1 MSRVYSAKEAL
12 GTTREFKFADLSAP
26 EATEPGK
33 GGHEF
38 VPDRPPAG
46 DRAEFIAG
54 GFDFDYK
61 GGMRRDEMLR
71 RTLDEAEEI
80 RARAIAEA
88 GSIRQDA
95 KSQGHREGYA
105 AGYAEGLNKAAPVID
120 SFTSLVGILTS
131 ARDEFYSNAE
141 NEMVELVINVAEMA
155 LGDQIEKNPG
165 LIRHVIRSAVL
176 KLQSREQMTIRVNP
190 MDLAE
195 AEKARPD
202 ISKEVEDIEKVSFKG
217 DPLVSRG
224 GCVLETNMGSIDARV
239 ETQLEAMRESLLAAV
254 EENKIQQNMT
264 SHDEG

>member
-1 MSRVYSAKEAL
+1 LSRLYSAKEAE
-12 GTTREFKFADLSAP
+12 GTTREFKFSDFAAP
-26 EATEPGK
+26 DITAPGK
-33 GGHEF
+33 SGPAF
-38 VPDRPPAG
+38 VPDRVATPE
-46 DRAEFIAG
+46 RAEFIAG

-61 GGMRRDEMLR
+61 GGMRREEILR
-71 RTLDEAEEI
+71 RTIDEAEEI
-80 RARAIAEA
+80 RATAIAEA
-88 GSIRQDA
+88 VSIREKA
-95 KSQGHREGYA
+95 RSQGHAEGHA

-120 SFTSLVGILTS
+120 SFTSLVRALTS
-131 ARDEFYSNAE
+131 ARDEFYSNSE

-165 LIRHVIRSAVL
+165 LIRHVIKSAVL

-190 MDLAE
+190 KDIAE
-195 AEKARPD
+195 AEKVRQD

-254 EENKIQQNMT
+254 EESKIEQ
-264 SHDEG
+264 SGKK

>member
-1 MSRVYSAKEAL
+1 MSKVYSAKEAQ
-12 GTTREFKFADLSAP
+12 GATREFKFADLAAP
-26 EATEPGK
+26 EGAGPGK
-33 GGHEF
+33 GKSAF
-38 VPDRPPAG
+38 VPDRAPPG
-46 DRAEFIAG
+46 ERAEFIAG

-61 GGMRRDEMLR
+61 GGMRRDEILR

-80 RARAIAEA
+80 RAKALAEA
-88 GSIRQDA
+88 GSIRENA
-95 KSQGHREGYA
+95 RSQGYSEGHA
-105 AGYAEGLNKAAPVID
+105 AGYTEGIKKAAPVMD
-120 SFTSLVGILTS
+120 AFKSLVRDMTS
-131 ARDEFYSNAE
+131 ARDEFYSNSE

-165 LIRHVIRSAVL
+165 LIRHVIKNAVM

-195 AEKARPD
+195 AEKVRPE

-239 ETQLEAMRESLLAAV
+239 ETQLEAMRESFLAAV
-254 EENKIQQNMT
+254 EESKIEQSNKK
-264 SHDEG
+264 